1 MKALIYLISIFTFWC
16 NLCAAAPTPREKAST
31 PTTTAAPQP
40 NLQLESELKVLKMQV
55 ATMKE
60 YHSSLLD
67 TVYWALGTVATVA
80 ALLVG
85 FGWFA
90 NFKFHESE
98 KQRLKEELEGR
109 LERAQA
115 LVDTRLS
122 SSEVEVIKS
131 IDSRLDSHLSGIA
144 RDIDIARAE
153 AARLHQENAD
163 AIKQQ
168 KAEVAAL
175 QQARTMNQKRDSE
188 LEASLRAVEEHIWQ
202 LKGIPENRLLTQ
214 FQCLQSAL
222 DGEHRYYIT
231 STMERMQQTINE
243 SILPAK
249 KTLPKSVLDSIK
261 GAVARAANI
270 EPLAAANVSQLLE
283 QIQPD

>member
-163 AIKQQ
+163 AI
-168 KAEVAAL
+168 
-175 QQARTMNQKRDSE
+175 
-188 LEASLRAVEEHIWQ
+188 
-202 LKGIPENRLLTQ
+202 
-214 FQCLQSAL
+214 
-222 DGEHRYYIT
+222 
-231 STMERMQQTINE
+231 
-243 SILPAK
+243 
-249 KTLPKSVLDSIK
+249 
-261 GAVARAANI
+261 
-270 EPLAAANVSQLLE
+270 AAANVSQLLE

>member
-1 MKALIYLISIFTFWC
+1 MKALICLFSILTFWC
-16 NLCAAAPTPREKAST
+16 NLCAADPTPREKANT

-109 LERAQA
+109 LERALA

-122 SSEVEVIKS
+122 SNEVEVIKS
-131 IDSRLDSHLSGIA
+131 IDSRLDNHLSGIA

-153 AARLHQENAD
+153 AARLHQDNAE

-175 QQARTMNQKRDSE
+175 QQARTMNEKRDSE
-188 LEASLRAVEEHIWQ
+188 LEASLRAVEEHIWE
-202 LKGIPENRLLTQ
+202 LKGIPENRLVTQ
-214 FQCLQSAL
+214 FQGLQSAL
-222 DGEHRYYIT
+222 DADHRYYIT
-231 STMERMQQTINE
+231 ATLERMQKTINE
-243 SILPAK
+243 SMLPAK
-249 KTLPKSVLDSIK
+249 KTLPKSVLDRIK
-261 GAVARAANI
+261 AAVAKAAKI
-270 EPLAAANVSQLLE
+270 EPVAAANVSQLLE
-283 QIQPD
+283 QVQSD